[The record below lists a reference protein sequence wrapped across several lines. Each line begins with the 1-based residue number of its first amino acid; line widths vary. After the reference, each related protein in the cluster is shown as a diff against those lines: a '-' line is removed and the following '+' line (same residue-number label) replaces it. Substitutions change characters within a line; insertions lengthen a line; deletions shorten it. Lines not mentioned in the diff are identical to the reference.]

1 MALDKDIV
9 GSIEFLEV
17 VGLEGST
24 YLLKGPN
31 GEQVKLNQ
39 SEIDEEDAFE
49 IGEEYSFFIY
59 PNRSGELFAT
69 QNMPDITKD
78 KYDFAKVL
86 KTDRDG
92 ARVDVGLPREVL
104 IPWEDLPKVKTLWPQ
119 VGDYVLVTLRIDR
132 DNQMFARLASETI
145 VEKMFTPVFD
155 DDKLNQVLVAR
166 PYRLL
171 RVGSFYYPMM
181 VIKYLSMN
189 QNEKKNHV

>member
-17 VGLEGST
+17 VGLEAFNVP
-24 YLLKGPN
+24 LKGPN

-39 SEIDEEDAFE
+39 SEIDDEDDFE

-69 QNMPDITKD
+69 QNIPDITKD

-92 ARVDVGLPREVL
+92 AMSRC
-104 IPWEDLPKVKTLWPQ
+104 
-119 VGDYVLVTLRIDR
+119 RI
-132 DNQMFARLASETI
+132 T
-145 VEKMFTPVFD
+145 
-155 DDKLNQVLVAR
+155 
-166 PYRLL
+166 
-171 RVGSFYYPMM
+171 
-181 VIKYLSMN
+181 
-189 QNEKKNHV
+189 

>member
-17 VGLEGST
+17 IGLEGST

-39 SEIDEEDAFE
+39 SEINDEDELE
-49 IGEEYSFFIY
+49 TGEEYSFFIY

-104 IPWEDLPKVKTLWPQ
+104 IPWEDLPKVKSLWPQ
-119 VGDYVLVTLRIDR
+119 TGDYVLVTLRIDR
-132 DNQMFARLASETI
+132 ENQMFARLASETI
-145 VEKMFTPVFD
+145 VEKC
-155 DDKLNQVLVAR
+155 LHL
-166 PYRLL
+166 Y
-171 RVGSFYYPMM
+171 MM
-181 VIKYLSMN
+181 MKT
-189 QNEKKNHV
+189 E